1 MRLESQEFSKC
12 SELKTFVFL
21 KQQMSLSKKIMNI
34 LQIAKGCKF
43 AVECDWICKI
53 SQNVQNLGFLSKERW
68 FFQKKILT
76 VLKMAKGSKFAVE
89 CDWNRKSFRKVQN
102 WKLSF
107 F

>member
-1 MRLESQEFSKC
+1 
-12 SELKTFVFL
+12 
-21 KQQMSLSKKIMNI
+21 MNI

-43 AVECDWICKI
+43 AGECDWICKI

-89 CDWNRKSFRKVQN
+89 CDWKSKNSRNVQ
-102 WKLSF
+102 S
-107 F
+107 